1 MKDLIGCIDI
11 RICIGSIFRIM
22 GIFNGGSLKHIF
34 LLPNYPNWMSILRDR
49 SRMPSSLDLAF
60 HIQKPLDLLSLI
72 TGYKWR
78 YC

>member
-34 LLPNYPNWMSILRDR
+34 LLPK
-49 SRMPSSLDLAF
+49 LDVYLAGS
-60 HIQKPLDLLSLI
+60 QPYAVKS
-72 TGYKWR
+72 
-78 YC
+78 